1 MLDLHIHTS
10 NSDGKFDTKTILQKS
25 EKLKLK
31 YISITDHNMITAY
44 EELKNIDIKKYYS
57 GKIISGTE
65 LEFAYD
71 GIVMDMLGYNIDVDR
86 IKNSKPIQKF
96 MKEDSIEVERERLVK
111 SLKVC
116 DKLKIK
122 YTNGIDIKEKN
133 DMANDILIDDMV
145 KYVEN
150 NNILKQLKIP
160 TDETFYR
167 TVFYRQHYCNP
178 KSPFY
183 IDKTINAMSIHDVV
197 NAIHDAG
204 GVAILAHIFVYQ
216 FENIEDKLKSILDL
230 GLIDGIECGHRKH
243 TEEQIKYL
251 ERFAYNNKLLKTA
264 GSDFHREKDCLGHV
278 NYGNIK
284 IEDKRI
290 SKEILEH
297 SWET

>member
-25 EKLKLK
+25 ENLKLN
-31 YISITDHNMITAY
+31 YISITDHNTITAY
-44 EELKNIDIKKYYS
+44 EELRDIDIQKYYS
-57 GKIISGTE
+57 GKIIPGTE

-71 GIVMDMLGYNIDVDR
+71 GIVMDMLGYNIDIDK

-96 MKEDSIEVERERLVK
+96 MKEDGIKIERERLEK
-111 SLKVC
+111 SLKAC

-122 YTNGIDIKEKN
+122 YTHGIDIKEKN
-133 DMANDILIDDMV
+133 DVANDILIEDIV
-145 KYVEN
+145 KYEEN
-150 NNILKQLKIP
+150 KNILRELKIP
-160 TDETFYR
+160 TDATIYR
-167 TVFYRQHYCNP
+167 TVFYRQHYCNS

-183 IDKTINAMSIHDVV
+183 IDKTINAMSIYDVV

-216 FENIEDKLKSILDL
+216 FENTGDKLNDILDL

-251 ERFAYNNKLLKTA
+251 EYFADNNKLLKTA

-278 NYGNIK
+278 NYGSIK
-284 IEDKRI
+284 IEDNTV

-297 SWET
+297 RR